1 MTSKKVKN
9 AKSAHK
15 SRVSVPHRLA
25 LGNVAL
31 RLTPRCV
38 ATARSGEPCKSP
50 PLRGKKK
57 CRFHL
62 YPEAAREMG
71 ARGGRRRAIYNPEGL
86 EPFAAPKSASD
97 LMLLLAQTIVEVRS
111 GRLDPKVA
119 NSIAYL
125 AGGLSS
131 ALELVD
137 YGARLDALES
147 QPVGAEKA
155 ISEGRNVTPALPRLV
170 SAN

>member
-1 MTSKKVKN
+1 MTSKTVKP
-9 AKSAHK
+9 AKRGRKA
-15 SRVSVPHRLA
+15 RVSVPR
-25 LGNVAL
+25 
-31 RLTPRCV
+31 RLTPVGVPLRVGKQCI

-62 YPEAAREMG
+62 YPAEAALMG
-71 ARGGRRRAIYNPEGL
+71 AKGGRRRAIFNPANL
-86 EPFAAPKSASD
+86 EPFAAPKTAGD
-97 LMLLLAQTIVEVRS
+97 LLRLLAQTIVEVRS

-125 AGGLSS
+125 AGGL
-131 ALELVD
+131 ANTLELVE

-147 QPVGAEKA
+147 KPAAEEKRPDRGP
-155 ISEGRNVTPALPRLV
+155 SVTAALPRFV
-170 SAN
+170 GAN